1 MVFEVITKPTKA
13 FQNAIS
19 EENLGAAIVTAIVA
33 GTLFGIAGLLITGN
47 AIQFAINFSV
57 PVIQWIVISV
67 IAWAFYIMFRKK
79 KLGELSLA
87 QIASA
92 TGELW
97 TLFVILGV
105 IIAIGTYALTSF
117 GNIGIML
124 PISIALFAII
134 IIIGI
139 IFMVDWF
146 IMIKTMLE
154 AENKKAFIVWIL
166 MVITHGLLFL
176 FINSALN
183 ATILSM

>member
-1 MVFEVITKPTKA
+1 MVFKVITSPTKA

-19 EENLGAAIVTAIVA
+19 EENLGAAVATAVLA
-33 GTLFGIAGLLITGN
+33 GILFGIAGFLITGN
-47 AIQFAINFSV
+47 LVQFAVNFAV
-57 PVIQWIVISV
+57 PIVQWIVISV
-67 IAWAFYIMFRKK
+67 IAWIFYFMFRKK

-105 IIAIGTYALTSF
+105 IIAIGAYALTSF
-117 GNIGIML
+117 GNIGIIL
-124 PISIALFAII
+124 PVSLVLFGII
-134 IIIGI
+134 TIIGL
-139 IFMVDWF
+139 IFLVDWF
-146 IMIKTMLE
+146 IMVKTMLE
-154 AENKKAFIVWIL
+154 AENKKAFVVWIL

-183 ATILSM
+183 AAVLPI